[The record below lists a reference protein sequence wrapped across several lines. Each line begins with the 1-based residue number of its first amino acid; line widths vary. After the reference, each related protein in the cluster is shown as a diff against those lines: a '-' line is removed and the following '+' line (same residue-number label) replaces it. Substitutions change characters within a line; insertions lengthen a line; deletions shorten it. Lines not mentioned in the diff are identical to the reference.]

1 MQEVCRNIQEFLTAH
16 GIPDWLVV
24 FIISLCPILE
34 CRLGMFTAI
43 VLLKMNTFVGFII
56 SFLGNILPIPFILL
70 LINWIFEVLKKV
82 PGINKVVYWLENKTL
97 KKKRDK
103 IDKYGI
109 WGLLIFVA
117 IPLPGTGGW
126 TGALLASLL
135 HLDKKKSFL
144 VISLGVF
151 YRRSYYDGAQP
162 YNRCGGFQLNEI
174 LFKRT
179 YLDIC
184 ALFFFSVIDKYL

>member
-1 MQEVCRNIQEFLTAH
+1 MVQDFCRQLQEFLTAH
-16 GIPDWLVV
+16 GIPVWLVV
-24 FIISLCPILE
+24 FIISVCPILE

-43 VLLKMNTFVGFII
+43 VLLEMNPFVGFII

-70 LINWIFEVLKKV
+70 LINWIFKVLKKV
-82 PGINKVVYWLENKTL
+82 PGINKAIFWLENKTM
-97 KKKRDK
+97 KKRDK

-135 HLDKKKSFL
+135 ELDKKKSFL

-151 YRRSYYDGAQP
+151 VAGLIITVLSLVIGAAVF
-162 YNRCGGFQLNEI
+162 N
-174 LFKRT
+174 
-179 YLDIC
+179 
-184 ALFFFSVIDKYL
+184 

>member
-1 MQEVCRNIQEFLTAH
+1 MMQDLCRTIQEFLTAH

-24 FIISLCPILE
+24 FLISACPVLE

-43 VLLKMNTFVGFII
+43 VLLEMDTFTGFII

-70 LINWIFEVLKKV
+70 LINWIFEVFKKIPVLKNIV
-82 PGINKVVYWLENKTL
+82 LWLEDRTL
-97 KKKRDK
+97 KKRDK

-135 HLDKKKSFL
+135 HLDKKKSFV

-151 YRRSYYDGAQP
+151 IAGLIMTVLSLIVGEAVL
-162 YNRCGGFQLNEI
+162 G
-174 LFKRT
+174 
-179 YLDIC
+179 
-184 ALFFFSVIDKYL
+184 

>member
-1 MQEVCRNIQEFLTAH
+1 MQELCRTLQEFLTAH

-24 FIISLCPILE
+24 FIISVCPILE

-43 VLLKMNTFVGFII
+43 VLLEMNPFVGFVI

-70 LINWIFEVLKKV
+70 LINWIFEVFKKIPGLKNIV
-82 PGINKVVYWLENKTL
+82 FWLEEKTL
-97 KKKRDK
+97 KKRDK

-109 WGLLIFVA
+109 WGLLLFVA

-135 HLDKKKSFL
+135 NLDKKKSFG
-144 VISLGVF
+144 VISIGVF
-151 YRRSYYDGAQP
+151 IAGLIMTVLSLLVGNAVF
-162 YNRCGGFQLNEI
+162 G
-174 LFKRT
+174 
-179 YLDIC
+179 
-184 ALFFFSVIDKYL
+184 

>member
-1 MQEVCRNIQEFLTAH
+1 MMQDLCRTIQEFLTAH

-24 FIISLCPILE
+24 FLISVCPVLE

-43 VLLKMNTFVGFII
+43 VLLEMDTFTGFII

-70 LINWIFEVLKKV
+70 LINWIFEVFKKIPVLKNIV
-82 PGINKVVYWLENKTL
+82 FWLEDRTL
-97 KKKRDK
+97 KKRDK

-135 HLDKKKSFL
+135 HLDKKKSFV

-151 YRRSYYDGAQP
+151 IAGLIMTVLSLIVGEAVL
-162 YNRCGGFQLNEI
+162 G
-174 LFKRT
+174 
-179 YLDIC
+179 
-184 ALFFFSVIDKYL
+184 

>member
-1 MQEVCRNIQEFLTAH
+1 MQAIVESIQQFLSSH

-24 FIISLCPILE
+24 FIISLMPILE

-43 VLLKMNTFVGFII
+43 VLLQMNPFVGFLI
-56 SFLGNILPIPFILL
+56 SFVGNILPIPFILL

-82 PGINKVVYWLENKTL
+82 PVINKLVYWLEEKTL
-97 KKKRDK
+97 KKRDK
-103 IDKYGI
+103 IDKYGV

-135 HLDKKKSFL
+135 HLDRKKSFG
-144 VISLGVF
+144 VIAVGVF
-151 YRRSYYDGAQP
+151 IAGLIITVLSTV
-162 YNRCGGFQLNEI
+162 
-174 LFKRT
+174 FKV
-179 YLDIC
+179 
-184 ALFFFSVIDKYL
+184 AVF

>member
-1 MQEVCRNIQEFLTAH
+1 MQEVCRSIQEFLTAH

-24 FIISLCPILE
+24 FIISLLPILE

-43 VLLKMNTFVGFII
+43 VLLRMNPFVGFII

-70 LINWIFEVLKKV
+70 LINKIFELLKKV
-82 PGINKVVYWLENKTL
+82 PVINKPVFWLEEHTL
-97 KKKRDK
+97 KKKSK

-135 HLDKKKSFL
+135 HLERKKSFG
-144 VISLGVF
+144 VICIGVF
-151 YRRSYYDGAQP
+151 IAG
-162 YNRCGGFQLNEI
+162 LI
-174 LFKRT
+174 
-179 YLDIC
+179 I
-184 ALFFFSVIDKYL
+184 SVLSLIIGEAVFG

>member
-1 MQEVCRNIQEFLTAH
+1 MQELCQTIQEFLTAH

-24 FIISLCPILE
+24 FIISLCPVLE

-43 VLLKMNTFVGFII
+43 VLLDMNPFVGFII

-70 LINWIFEVLKKV
+70 LINWIFKVLKKV
-82 PGINKVVYWLENKTL
+82 PGINKIIFWLEEKTL
-97 KKKRDK
+97 KKRDK

-109 WGLLIFVA
+109 WGLLLFVA

-135 HLDKKKSFL
+135 QLDKKKSFG
-144 VISLGVF
+144 VISIGVF
-151 YRRSYYDGAQP
+151 IAGLIIS
-162 YNRCGGFQLNEI
+162 I
-174 LFKRT
+174 LSLIIGSAVFG
-179 YLDIC
+179 
-184 ALFFFSVIDKYL
+184 

>member
-1 MQEVCRNIQEFLTAH
+1 MVQDFCRQLQEFLTAH

-24 FIISLCPILE
+24 FIISVCPILE

-43 VLLKMNTFVGFII
+43 VLLEMNPFVGFII

-70 LINWIFEVLKKV
+70 LINWIFKVLKKV
-82 PGINKVVYWLENKTL
+82 PGINKAIFWLENKTMQ
-97 KKKRDK
+97 KRDK

-117 IPLPGTGGW
+117 IPLQGTGGW

-135 HLDKKKSFL
+135 ELDKKKSFL

-151 YRRSYYDGAQP
+151 IAGLIITVLSLVIGAAVF
-162 YNRCGGFQLNEI
+162 N
-174 LFKRT
+174 
-179 YLDIC
+179 
-184 ALFFFSVIDKYL
+184 

>member
-1 MQEVCRNIQEFLTAH
+1 MQELCRTLQEFLTAH

-24 FIISLCPILE
+24 FIISVCPVLE

-43 VLLKMNTFVGFII
+43 VLLEMNPFVGFII

-70 LINWIFEVLKKV
+70 LINWIFKVFKKIPGLKNIV
-82 PGINKVVYWLENKTL
+82 FWLEEKTL
-97 KKKRDK
+97 KKRDK

-109 WGLLIFVA
+109 WGLLLFVA

-135 HLDKKKSFL
+135 NLDKKKSFG
-144 VISLGVF
+144 VISIGVF
-151 YRRSYYDGAQP
+151 IAGLIMTVLSLLVGNAVF
-162 YNRCGGFQLNEI
+162 G
-174 LFKRT
+174 
-179 YLDIC
+179 
-184 ALFFFSVIDKYL
+184 

>member
-1 MQEVCRNIQEFLTAH
+1 MQAICETLQQFLTSH

-24 FIISLCPILE
+24 FIISLFPVLE

-43 VLLKMNTFVGFII
+43 VLLQMNPFVGFII

-82 PGINKVVYWLENKTL
+82 PGINKIIFWLEDKTL
-97 KKKRDK
+97 KKRDK

-109 WGLLIFVA
+109 WGLLLFVA

-135 HLDKKKSFL
+135 HLDKKKSFG
-144 VISLGVF
+144 VIAIGVF
-151 YRRSYYDGAQP
+151 IAGLIITVLS
-162 YNRCGGFQLNEI
+162 
-174 LFKRT
+174 LFVGN
-179 YLDIC
+179 
-184 ALFFFSVIDKYL
+184 AVF

>member
-1 MQEVCRNIQEFLTAH
+1 MQEICQTIQEFLTAH

-24 FIISLCPILE
+24 FIISLFPILE

-43 VLLKMNTFVGFII
+43 VLLDMNPFIGFII

-70 LINWIFEVLKKV
+70 LINWIFEVLKKI
-82 PGINKVVYWLENKTL
+82 PGLKNIVFWLEDKTL
-97 KKKRDK
+97 KKRDK

-135 HLDKKKSFL
+135 HLDKKKSFG
-144 VISLGVF
+144 VICVGVF
-151 YRRSYYDGAQP
+151 IAGLIITILSLIFGAVV
-162 YNRCGGFQLNEI
+162 F
-174 LFKRT
+174 
-179 YLDIC
+179 
-184 ALFFFSVIDKYL
+184 

>member
-1 MQEVCRNIQEFLTAH
+1 MQEVCRTIQEFLTAH

-43 VLLKMNTFVGFII
+43 VLLQMNPFVGFII

-70 LINWIFEVLKKV
+70 LINWIFELLKKV
-82 PGINKVVYWLENKTL
+82 PGICKLIYWLEEKTL
-97 KKKRDK
+97 KKRDK
-103 IDKYGI
+103 IDKYGV
-109 WGLLIFVA
+109 WGLLFFVA

-135 HLDKKKSFL
+135 HLDRKKSFG
-144 VISLGVF
+144 VITIGVF
-151 YRRSYYDGAQP
+151 IAGLIITILSLSIGAAVF
-162 YNRCGGFQLNEI
+162 G
-174 LFKRT
+174 
-179 YLDIC
+179 
-184 ALFFFSVIDKYL
+184 

>member
-1 MQEVCRNIQEFLTAH
+1 MQAICQTIQEFLSAH

-43 VLLKMNTFVGFII
+43 VLLGMNPFVGFVI

-70 LINWIFEVLKKV
+70 LINWIFEILKKV
-82 PGINKVVYWLENKTL
+82 PGINKIIYGLENKTL
-97 KKKRDK
+97 KKRDK

-109 WGLLIFVA
+109 WGLLLFVA

-135 HLDKKKSFL
+135 HLDKKKSFGVIAIGVFIAGLIISILSL
-144 VISLGVF
+144 VIGAAVF
-151 YRRSYYDGAQP
+151 G
-162 YNRCGGFQLNEI
+162 
-174 LFKRT
+174 
-179 YLDIC
+179 
-184 ALFFFSVIDKYL
+184 

>member
-1 MQEVCRNIQEFLTAH
+1 MQELCQTIQEFLTAH

-24 FIISLCPILE
+24 FIISLCPVLE

-43 VLLKMNTFVGFII
+43 VLLGMNPFVGFII

-70 LINWIFEVLKKV
+70 LINWIFKVLKKV
-82 PGINKVVYWLENKTL
+82 PGINKIIFWLEEKTL
-97 KKKRDK
+97 KKRDK

-109 WGLLIFVA
+109 WGLLLFVA

-135 HLDKKKSFL
+135 QLDKKKSFG
-144 VISLGVF
+144 VISIGVF
-151 YRRSYYDGAQP
+151 IAG
-162 YNRCGGFQLNEI
+162 LI
-174 LFKRT
+174 
-179 YLDIC
+179 I
-184 ALFFFSVIDKYL
+184 SVLSLLIGSAVFG

>member
-1 MQEVCRNIQEFLTAH
+1 MMQELCRTIQEFLSAH

-24 FIISLCPILE
+24 FLISVCPVLE

-43 VLLKMNTFVGFII
+43 VLLEMNPFVGFII
-56 SFLGNILPIPFILL
+56 SFLGNIFPIPFILL
-70 LINWIFEVLKKV
+70 LINWIFEVFKKIPVLKKIV
-82 PGINKVVYWLENKTL
+82 FWLEDRTL
-97 KKKRDK
+97 KKRDK

-151 YRRSYYDGAQP
+151 IAGLIMTVLSLIVGEAVL
-162 YNRCGGFQLNEI
+162 G
-174 LFKRT
+174 
-179 YLDIC
+179 
-184 ALFFFSVIDKYL
+184 